1 MLTPMG
7 CQELVLVRKERTE
20 RGRVGERY
28 RERERERERCSETT
42 MMLVTCDG
50 LYHLDTCC
58 VQRLAW
64 LAHTNAFY

>member
-1 MLTPMG
+1 MHVDSNGLSG
-7 CQELVLVRKERTE
+7 VGACAERE
-20 RGRVGERY
+20 NREGEG
-28 RERERERERCSETT
+28 ESERERERCSETT

-50 LYHLDTCC
+50 LYRIDACC